1 MDLQMVSLINDARHI
16 AYNVEKLINSN
27 PAHIN
32 ISAFLFTPSA
42 PSLSSV
48 YASCLTNRILT
59 PEIPVPLEG
68 TEMMNVWTSSEML
81 PVHIISCED
90 DGLTLILGSSHDL
103 YWRRPRIGYDGSTR
117 DEGLD
122 WMPQFVDDAG
132 ERDVTKVSS
141 DFKNGEPRQRFHPNR
156 NYESGY

>member
-1 MDLQMVSLINDARHI
+1 MDLELLSLINDALHI
-16 AYNVEKLINSN
+16 ARNVENLIKSN
-27 PAHIN
+27 PAHIYV
-32 ISAFLFTPSA
+32 SAFLLAPHT

-48 YASCLTNRILT
+48 YASRLTNRILI
-59 PEIPVPLEG
+59 PESTVPLEG
-68 TEMMNVWTSSEML
+68 TEMMNIWTSSEML

-132 ERDVTKVSS
+132 ERDVTEVSS